1 MHLDKERVKGKLILL
16 FVAIVWGFAFVF
28 QNQAIEYMGPF
39 TLNGLRCIIG
49 ALFLLPVIIYRSKK
63 KNSPLTNI
71 VLKDLNLLLL
81 NTSAIWLE

>member
-1 MHLDKERVKGKLILL
+1 MKKNNQLIGVLFLL
-16 FVAIVWGFAFVF
+16 LAALVWGFAFVF

-63 KNSPLTNI
+63 KKETI
-71 VLKDLNLLLL
+71 YFH
-81 NTSAIWLE
+81 